1 LTAPLAPYEL
11 RERKGGIMTA
21 PAGLF
26 ETMGRNWWVLVF
38 FGLVAIA
45 FGVVAIVS
53 PFEAAAA
60 MIWAFGI
67 MAVAEGFASTF
78 RLFDRREDSR
88 SKVLLGLYAVAS
100 FVFGVLALTRPV
112 ALAGAMLL
120 VLAAWLI
127 VAGVFRIAF
136 AIRVR
141 EVVTDEW
148 MLGLSGVLI
157 IGLGV
162 VMVAFPLPSL
172 LALMVWIAVAALI
185 YGVLQ
190 MAAGLRVR
198 RLLEAYP
205 AY

>member
-1 LTAPLAPYEL
+1 V
-11 RERKGGIMTA
+11 TA

-26 ETMGRNWWVLVF
+26 ETMGRHWWVLVF

-45 FGVVAIVS
+45 FGVVAIVR

-78 RLFDRREDSR
+78 KLFDAQEDAR

-100 FVFGVLALTRPV
+100 FVFGVLSLTRPIAV
-112 ALAGAMLL
+112 AGAMLL
-120 VLAAWLI
+120 ALSAWLI

-162 VMVAFPLPSL
+162 VIAMFPVPGV

-198 RLLEAYP
+198 KLLEAYP